1 MSCPLL
7 PLFDYRAKQNSN
19 CIINMRCVYIFGFLS
34 RMPFWRRSDW
44 YMHFNYPQRIFHFPF
59 LSFSLITL
67 NVSWILRPVSSS
79 VSRQN
84 GIHSRW
90 PIGQLRNQK
99 MKFSKGKKE
108 GGGGVGGILVHVF
121 YDFPSSAAA
130 SASFI
135 SLPNLTISST
145 RIFPSVARKIQKI
158 VNHTRS

>member
-1 MSCPLL
+1 MPCPLL

-108 GGGGVGGILVHVF
+108 GGGGWGAFWFMFSMIFLPPLLHQHL
-121 YDFPSSAAA
+121 
-130 SASFI
+130 SFHCLI
-135 SLPNLTISST
+135 WRYLPQESFLLLQGKY
-145 RIFPSVARKIQKI
+145 RK
-158 VNHTRS
+158 